1 KNSKASLKA
10 DYFSELII
18 YISILGIALKPELWG
33 KYQVKDTC
41 YLLFT
46 ETDFENFESSQIYSD
61 LKGSNTLVDS
71 LLTIL
76 NEYLLTSHF
85 LELKPFTDYLF
96 PPEILSFQTNKEVV
110 LEGVEVE
117 FSWVVENAVNVR
129 IEPEIGNIS
138 TNGKHSF
145 KPRSQI
151 YKLIAKGHFESSEKL
166 LDLKLFP
173 TPLIQSIF
181 VPAPKIS
188 EELKIEIELPQ
199 FPNINLAIAQIKNG
213 ISLDTS
219 YLKMEIPKFNT
230 DEIERISLI
239 DSETKTNFKFNLK
252 PLFNKV
258 SELNNKLFKNQKS
271 S

>member
-1 KNSKASLKA
+1 M
-10 DYFSELII
+10 II
-18 YISILGIALKPELWG
+18 YISILGIASKPELWD

-46 ETDFENFESSQIYSD
+46 ETDLENINSAKIYSD
-61 LKGSNTLVDS
+61 LNGLSPLIDS

-76 NEYLLTSHF
+76 KEYLLSPHY
-85 LELKPFTDYLF
+85 LDLKPLTDYLL
-96 PPEILSFQTNKEVV
+96 PPEILSFQANKDVV

-117 FSWVVENAVNVR
+117 FSWVVENAVSVR
-129 IEPEIGNIS
+129 IEPEIGNVS

-145 KPRSQI
+145 KPKNQT
-151 YKLIAKGHFESSEKL
+151 YKLIAQGHFESSEKL

-173 TPLIQSIF
+173 TPLIQSIL

-188 EELKIEIELPQ
+188 EELKIKIELPQ

-219 YLKMEIPKFNT
+219 NLKMEIPRFNT
-230 DEIERISLI
+230 DEIEYITLI

-252 PLFNKV
+252 PLFQKV
-258 SELNNKLFKNQKS
+258 SELNNKLFKNHKS